1 MKFLFMK
8 LLASTY
14 CILYMIYSLDVAL
27 ALFTRS
33 ESIILKFCLCLLG
46 KANVFQK

>member
-1 MKFLFMK
+1 MKFHFHETVGPVRI
-8 LLASTY
+8 AY
-14 CILYMIYSLDVAL
+14 YYMIYSLDAAL

-46 KANVFQK
+46 KANI

>member
-1 MKFLFMK
+1 MKFHFHETVGQYVLH
-8 LLASTY
+8 
-14 CILYMIYSLDVAL
+14 MIYSLDVAL

-46 KANVFQK
+46 KANI